1 MTHKKTAVIGDP
13 IDHSL
18 SPKIH
23 NYWLKKNRGG
33 ISEFWL
39 NNKKNELVW
48 QGIGKGYIYSD
59 LPEKKGEKISAM
71 VSKILLQ
78 FPPSKN

>member
-1 MTHKKTAVIGDP
+1 MF
-13 IDHSL
+13 ID
-18 SPKIH
+18 IVD
-23 NYWLKKNRGG
+23 
-33 ISEFWL
+33 
-39 NNKKNELVW
+39 NKKNELVW